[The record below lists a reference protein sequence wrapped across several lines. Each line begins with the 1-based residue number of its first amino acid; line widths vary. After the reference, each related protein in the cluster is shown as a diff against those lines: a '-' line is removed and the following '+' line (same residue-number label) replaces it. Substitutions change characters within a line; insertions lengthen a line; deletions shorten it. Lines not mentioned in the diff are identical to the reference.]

1 MFAHNVKQQF
11 SATMWNKM
19 WSTTRLCFSV
29 FTFREYLCVITKNNS
44 LLFTL
49 ERNNMENKLLLYL
62 VLNINY
68 VFDLTRLSCSS
79 RGHSRTLSWSLSL
92 SVSHLW
98 KESDPSTPGP
108 HAIKT
113 VSSPSPFFS
122 HGYSWLYWFRKFA
135 SPEAKAFQMKT
146 GKFTHYSDFMTS
158 CPNKIFFVFFS
169 KQYDNFVS
177 VWSKDNGIFSWAG
190 WWQSG

>member
-1 MFAHNVKQQF
+1 MF
-11 SATMWNKM
+11 
-19 WSTTRLCFSV
+19 
-29 FTFREYLCVITKNNS
+29 
-44 LLFTL
+44 
-49 ERNNMENKLLLYL
+49 
-62 VLNINY
+62 
-68 VFDLTRLSCSS
+68 LTRLSCSS

-146 GKFTHYSDFMTS
+146 GKFTHYCDFMTS
-158 CPNKIFFVFFS
+158 CPNKTFFVFFS
-169 KQYDNFVS
+169 KQYDNFFSDFLMSGMVAEWLALS
-177 VWSKDNGIFSWAG
+177 PQGHGFDPQIKQNGFCVDLATLIITLFV
-190 WWQSG
+190 